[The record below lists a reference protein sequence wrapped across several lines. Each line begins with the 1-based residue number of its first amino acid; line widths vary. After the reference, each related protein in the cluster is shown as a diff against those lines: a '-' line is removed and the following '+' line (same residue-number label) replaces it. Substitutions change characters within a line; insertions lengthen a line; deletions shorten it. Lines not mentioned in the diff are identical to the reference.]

1 MNENQ
6 KLTPY
11 FDTLNDYAKS
21 EVLTFTCPGHQ
32 RGRGADPKL
41 VALMGAQALRA
52 DSAQILGMDDIHQ
65 PTGSL
70 KEAQALAAEAYGA
83 DRSYFLINGSSSGN
97 HIMILTA
104 CNPGEKLILPR
115 NAHKSATGG
124 LIMSGVMPVYI
135 QPEFDGEMQVDHTV
149 TPENVARALKEH
161 PDAKAVFILSPTY
174 YGAAAD
180 LKTIIDLVH
189 QAGKIALVDEA
200 WGPHHHFHPEL
211 PVSAVEAGADICV
224 NSTHKILSGL
234 SQGSMIHIKGNRVD
248 PGRLAA
254 LLRIYLSTSPFC
266 PIMAS
271 LDVARMQMATQGLE
285 LLDRTLKN
293 AEWARERIN
302 QIPGLRAYGKE
313 IIGRPG
319 VHNLDLT
326 RLVITGRPAG
336 FTGYQM
342 EKLLRY
348 DYGIQVE
355 MSDMF
360 NIVVINTIAHQ
371 RADLEQLAIALEE
384 MTKRYHGKGDFEN
397 LMKNRDSR
405 KPLELPDW
413 APQHLT
419 PRRAFF
425 GQFKVVPLEESAG
438 EICVEVVTPYPPG
451 IPILCPGEEITQDI
465 LDYLMLDLKAGVRI
479 QGPADPTLNTI
490 RVVA

>member
-1 MNENQ
+1 MTENQ
-6 KLTPY
+6 NLTPY
-11 FDTLNDYAKS
+11 FDTLNDYAQS

-32 RGRGADPKL
+32 RGRGAHPKL
-41 VALMGAQALRA
+41 VSLMGPQALRA

-65 PTGSL
+65 PTGPL
-70 KEAQALAAEAYGA
+70 KEAQELAAQAYGA
-83 DRSYFLINGSSSGN
+83 DRSYFLVNGSSSGN

-124 LIMSGVMPVYI
+124 LILSGVMPVYI
-135 QPEFDGEMQVDHTV
+135 QPEFDSEMQVDHTV
-149 TPENVARALKEH
+149 TPENVEKALKAH

-180 LKTIIDLVH
+180 LKTIIDLIH
-189 QAGKIALVDEA
+189 REDKIALVDEA
-200 WGPHHHFHPEL
+200 WGPHHHFHPDL
-211 PVSAVEAGADICV
+211 PVSATQAGADICV
-224 NSTHKILSGL
+224 NSTHKILAGL
-234 SQGSMIHIKGNRVD
+234 SQGSMIHLQGHRVD

-254 LLRIYLSTSPFC
+254 LLRISLSTSPFC

-271 LDVARMQMATQGLE
+271 LDVARMQMATQGKE
-285 LLDRTLKN
+285 LLTRTLEN
-293 AEWARERIN
+293 ANWARERIN
-302 QIPGLRAYGKE
+302 RIPGLRVYGKE

-326 RLVITGRPAG
+326 RLVITGREAG
-336 FTGYQM
+336 FTGYQL
-342 EKLLRY
+342 EKILRY
-348 DYGIQVE
+348 DYNIQIE

-371 RADLEQLAIALEE
+371 RGDLEQLAIALEGAV
-384 MTKRYHGKGDFEN
+384 KRYEGKGDFEN
-397 LMKNRDSR
+397 LMKHRDSR

-413 APQHLT
+413 APQHMT

-425 GQFKVVPLEESAG
+425 GHYKVVPLEESAG
-438 EICVEVVTPYPPG
+438 EICAEVVTPYPPG
-451 IPILCPGEEITQDI
+451 IPLLCPGEEITQDI
-465 LDYLMLDLKAGVRI
+465 LDYLFLDLKAGVRI
-479 QGPADPTLNTI
+479 QGPADATLNTI